1 MLTSIKWIVFYKEG
15 LPMMRIFIIFLL
27 ALCFS
32 TNSTARLQR
41 YISLNDD
48 YVLINP
54 SRTAFLLENN
64 VGELASC
71 VGRNVSQCWMLGNIV
86 LAIPDSI
93 GELHGPTELYVEQ
106 RITINVERRKQTYDF
121 KGESV
126 EGFNVKVIDHS
137 NAEKPIDI
145 FFSEERGILFFSY
158 AGEFYMST
166 QRCGLF
172 SSMQCNLKPWF
183 RKLLA
188 IIGVSWTA
196 VEAEQ
201 ERNIPRVLTQ
211 QEMNRQ

>member
-1 MLTSIKWIVFYKEG
+1 MIRTS
-15 LPMMRIFIIFLL
+15 IIFLL

-32 TNSTARLQR
+32 TDSTARLQR

-64 VGELASC
+64 VGELTSC
-71 VGRNVSQCWMLGNIV
+71 VGRNVGQCWALGNIV

-93 GELHGPTELYVEQ
+93 GENHGSTELYVEQ
-106 RITINVERRKQTYDF
+106 RITISVERRKQTYDF
-121 KGESV
+121 KNESV
-126 EGFNVKVIDHS
+126 EGFNVKVTDHNNAS
-137 NAEKPIDI
+137 NPIDI

-158 AGEFYMST
+158 AGELYMST

-183 RKLLA
+183 RKLLV
-188 IIGVSWTA
+188 IMGVRWNV
-196 VEAEQ
+196 VEIEE
-201 ERNIPRVLTQ
+201 ERSIPLVFMQQKSEPTVVSGNVTQ
-211 QEMNRQ
+211 QYQFT